1 MKVHEEIE
9 GLAVLIRDLRKFKGL
24 TLGDLA
30 QRIGRSVGFLSQVER
45 GVSRPTVADLTAIS
59 EALGVST
66 AYFYKLEKPRELDW
80 VTRPHERRTLHLAGG
95 ITDVLASP
103 TISGAFSMLD
113 SHLEPGPAAARS
125 TWTTA
130 RSRAASCSK
139 VN

>member
-24 TLGDLA
+24 TLGELA

-59 EALGVST
+59 EELGVST
-66 AYFYKLEKPRELDW
+66 AYFYKLDKPRELDW

-95 ITDVLASP
+95 ITDCWHPLDNGRVL
-103 TISGAFSMLD
+103 
-113 SHLEPGPAAARS
+113 HAR
-125 TWTTA
+125 
-130 RSRAASCSK
+130 
-139 VN
+139 